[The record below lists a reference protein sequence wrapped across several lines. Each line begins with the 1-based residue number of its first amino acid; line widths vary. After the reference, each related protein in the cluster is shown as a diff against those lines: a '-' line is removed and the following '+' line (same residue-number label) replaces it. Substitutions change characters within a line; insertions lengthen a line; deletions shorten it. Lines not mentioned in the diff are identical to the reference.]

1 MGEEST
7 GDSGTAYAEEIDYL
21 SKQRKRQQEERA
33 IRSQEEETGK
43 SLYARSESGNII
55 RSASSGRGV
64 TSRAG
69 RQAQEDYRAAY
80 DGRESRDMDAEF
92 PMDTESGESATS
104 GSSTIEVARKASA
117 PASRAARRLL
127 AQNQKSTSMRQ
138 FYN

>member
-80 DGRESRDMDAEF
+80 DGRESETWMPSFLWIQKVEKV
-92 PMDTESGESATS
+92 PLLG
-104 GSSTIEVARKASA
+104 V
-117 PASRAARRLL
+117 RLL
-127 AQNQKSTSMRQ
+127 K
-138 FYN
+138 